1 MSFEFKITRK
11 DFYEKLGRRSGSEN
25 TPANAQTALNNFELY
40 CQHEYKKSIEEV
52 IEELIKYEKQDGNQ
66 NRALISTD
74 RFCKFLQEEHPDILV
89 TRNPKS
95 KKKPF
100 QVKMPSTIQTYI
112 PYVLRFMRVRG
123 LKIHREDLHD
133 FVTIPQVIEEEDPE
147 PFTHEEI
154 RQLCQK
160 ANVQRRLFYMVLKD
174 SALRLREG
182 LSLRKKHINFT
193 KDPVEINLPA
203 KYTKGKKKLR
213 LTFLTIETAP
223 DLKRFIKNLDE
234 DTPIFATNSKMKQAI
249 SNEQHYFIKLR
260 KQLGKESPIFLERY
274 EHNDRH
280 KKNIHSLRAFCSTQA
295 EEAVSEG
302 FAHGILGH
310 KKYLSQYIRNKKK
323 TIERYKTLEPK
334 LLVFE
339 TIKTE
344 KVAEEEI
351 NNLAEIVKKQA
362 EQMEEL
368 NKNQKIIDELIRKSK
383 QPKLLELLKYYS

>member
-1 MSFEFKITRK
+1 MSFESKITRK
-11 DFYEKLGRRSGSEN
+11 EFYEKLSRKSGSEA

-52 IEELIKYEKQDGNQ
+52 IDELIKYEKQDGNQ
-66 NRALISTD
+66 NRALISID

-112 PYVLRFMRVRG
+112 PYVLRFLRMRG
-123 LKIHREDLHD
+123 LKISREDIRD
-133 FVTIPQVIEEEDPE
+133 FVTMPQIIEEEDPE
-147 PFTHEEI
+147 PFTNEEI

-174 SALRLREG
+174 SALRLMEG

-193 KDPVEINLPA
+193 KNPVEINLPA
-203 KYTKGKKKLR
+203 KYTKGKKKPR

-223 DLKRFIKNLDE
+223 DLKRLVKNLDE
-234 DTPIFATNSKMKQAI
+234 DVPIFATNSRMKQAI
-249 SNEQHYFIKLR
+249 SNEQHYFTRLR
-260 KQLGKESPIFLERY
+260 QELGKENPSFLERY
-274 EHNDRH
+274 EHNDRY

-295 EEAVSEG
+295 EDAVSES
-302 FAHGILGH
+302 FAHGLLGH
-310 KKYLSQYIRNKKK
+310 KKYLGQYIRNKKK

-344 KVAEEEI
+344 NVAQEEI

-383 QPKLLELLKYYS
+383 QPKLLELLKS

>member
-1 MSFEFKITRK
+1 MQFESKISRTEFYDKLRRK
-11 DFYEKLGRRSGSEN
+11 SGSEN
-25 TPANAQTALNNFELY
+25 TPANARTALNNFDLF
-40 CQHEYKKSIEEV
+40 CKHEYNTNAEKV
-52 IEELIKYEKQDGNQ
+52 IEELINYEKQDQNQ
-66 NRALISTD
+66 NRALICLDKFT
-74 RFCKFLQEEHPDILV
+74 KFLQEDHLDILV
-89 TRNPKS
+89 TRNPLS
-95 KKKPF
+95 EKKPF
-100 QVKMPSTIQTYI
+100 KAKMPSSIQVYI
-112 PYVLRFMRVRG
+112 PFILRFMRISG

-133 FVTIPQVIEEEDPE
+133 FVTMPQIIEEEDPE

-154 RQLCQK
+154 RQLCVK
-160 ANVQRRLFYMVLKD
+160 ANAHRRLFYMVLKD
-174 SALRLREG
+174 SALRLMEG

-203 KYTKGKKKLR
+203 KYTKGKKKPR

-223 DLKRFIKNLDE
+223 DLKRFVKNLDE
-234 DTPIFATNSKMKQAI
+234 DVPIFATNSRMMQTI
-249 SNEQHYFIKLR
+249 SNEQHYITRLR
-260 KQLGKESPIFLERY
+260 QELGKENPSFLERY
-274 EHNDRH
+274 EHNNRY

-295 EEAVSEG
+295 EDAVSES
-302 FAHGILGH
+302 FAHGLLGH
-310 KKYLSQYIRNKKK
+310 KKYLGQYIRNKKK

-344 KVAEEEI
+344 NVAQEEI

-383 QPKLLELLKYYS
+383 QPKLLELLSK